1 MWGGRQR
8 GNIESKAL
16 RADKGGAAASTLKQ
30 RPQKEN
36 KRKEPQNKPG
46 ANDLR
51 PLRSSLPRG
60 IVQTIKKVR
69 FLSPFK
75 ERCLA

>member
-1 MWGGRQR
+1 MGGRQR
-8 GNIESKAL
+8 GSISSKAL
-16 RADKGGAAASTLKQ
+16 RADEGGAAASTLKQ

-46 ANDLR
+46 ADDLR

-60 IVQTIKKVR
+60 TVHQNMFCNTNLTRTKQN
-69 FLSPFK
+69 
-75 ERCLA
+75 